1 MPAIVVAI
9 VLLCVVIV
17 AGASGLHT
25 ILEHERGVVLRLGR
39 RSPVLAPGL
48 HFILP
53 FGIDRLV
60 RVDLRSTVLR
70 LPPRE
75 VMTADGVPV
84 TLTAAVHLQVVN
96 ALLAVTRVVD
106 YRASCVQ
113 LAHAALL
120 DVASRLPLRTL
131 ITDQATVRDELG
143 RFVDERAEP
152 WGVQVTA
159 IDLKDIELPEALRT
173 AMEQEAAAA
182 ADERSRGRVAAAE
195 LEAARRLVDAAR
207 VLAEQPYAV
216 QLRYLQALTEMSD
229 SNRSMVVVPLPVELV
244 QPFVN
249 LQGHAAPGRLGAA
262 GAQPAKPGAGA
273 AATEADADPAG

>member
-1 MPAIVVAI
+1 MPAILVAI
-9 VLLCVVIV
+9 VLLCVAIV

-53 FGIDRLV
+53 FGLDRLV

-70 LPPRE
+70 LPPHE
-75 VMTADGVPV
+75 VMTADGVSV
-84 TLTAAVHLQVVN
+84 TLTAVVHLQVVS

-131 ITDQATVRDELG
+131 LTDQATVRDELG

-159 IDLKDIELPEALRT
+159 IDLKDIQLPESLR
-173 AMEQEAAAA
+173 AAVELEATAA
-182 ADERSRGRVAAAE
+182 ADERLRLRVDAAE

-207 VLAEQPYAV
+207 ALAAQPYAV
-216 QLRYLQALTEMSD
+216 QLRYLQALTD
-229 SNRSMVVVPLPVELV
+229 LTDTNRSVVVVPLPIDLV
-244 QPFVN
+244 QPFVD
-249 LQGHAAPGRLGAA
+249 LQGHAAPGRLGGSEARP
-262 GAQPAKPGAGA
+262 AQPGTTAGPPEEDAPG
-273 AATEADADPAG
+273 